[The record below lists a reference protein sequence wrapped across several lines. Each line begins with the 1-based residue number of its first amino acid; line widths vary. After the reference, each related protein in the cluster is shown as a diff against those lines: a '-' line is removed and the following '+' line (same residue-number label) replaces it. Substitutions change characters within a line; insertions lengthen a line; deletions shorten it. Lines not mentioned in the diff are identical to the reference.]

1 MKALCLKWGI
11 KYVHAKQRVFDTDDQ
26 EKEAPLK
33 VHLPL
38 LQNHLV
44 LPPQYSQNTP
54 IPCAPSPLAWV
65 CPLVKTG
72 GEFRPTWIHEL
83 FSLLELREI
92 KLDLGSYIDDPCKH
106 MNAFQYISLAFNL
119 TWKDV
124 MVIFN
129 QMTMTSFHVRLK
141 GSWGRLKNMLQ
152 SIQCQA
158 VNTHW
163 GEIVDPCRT
172 TWLGPFHAVKK
183 D

>member
-72 GEFRPTWIHEL
+72 GEFGPTWIHEL